1 MLAMVDKLKFP
12 QWLENSLKEKEMSQS
27 ELARQAGV
35 TRAAINGILSGAR
48 GPGTDLCLGIA
59 RAFNLPPETV
69 YRKAG
74 LLPPVPKEIEKK
86 NELSYIVSQLSP
98 QEVDDLILYTR
109 LRLQISEQRAKYKT
123 E

>member
-1 MLAMVDKLKFP
+1 MVDKLKFP